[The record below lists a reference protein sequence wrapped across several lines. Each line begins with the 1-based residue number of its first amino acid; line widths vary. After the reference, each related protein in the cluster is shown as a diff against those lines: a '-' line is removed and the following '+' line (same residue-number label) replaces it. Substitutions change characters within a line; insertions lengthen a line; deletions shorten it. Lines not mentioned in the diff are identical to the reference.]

1 MSALG
6 KKLRR
11 LRKAQGLTQG
21 ELAEKASV
29 SISTIVRYETGKNS
43 PKLEL
48 LEDIFKALEASVSL
62 EEMNQC
68 ERECGKINLKA
79 EMESVI
85 YHTIQKL
92 EESENDTFT
101 LNELSEGLEKLAN
114 AYRLMGF
121 ANDNENNS
129 FLS

>member
-6 KKLRR
+6 EKLRR

-21 ELAEKASV
+21 ELAEKAGV
-29 SISTIVRYETGKNS
+29 SINTIVRYETDKNS

-48 LEDIFKALEASVSL
+48 LEGIFKVLEASVPL
-62 EEMNQC
+62 EEMNQY
-68 ERECGKINLKA
+68 ERESGKINLKA

-85 YHTIQKL
+85 YHTIQKI
-92 EESENDTFT
+92 EESENDLFI
-101 LNELSEGLEKLAN
+101 LNGLSEGLEKLAN

-121 ANDNENNS
+121 ANDNDNN
-129 FLS
+129 

>member
-6 KKLRR
+6 ERLRR

-21 ELAEKASV
+21 ELAEKAGV
-29 SISTIVRYETGKNS
+29 SINTVVRYETGKNS

-48 LEDIFKALEASVSL
+48 LEDIFKVLGTSVSP
-62 EEMNQC
+62 EETNQY
-68 ERECGKINLKA
+68 EREYGKINLKA

-85 YHTIQKL
+85 YHTIRKI
-92 EESENDTFT
+92 EEDETDM
-101 LNELSEGLEKLAN
+101 LVLSERLEKLAN

-121 ANDNENNS
+121 VNNNDNS
-129 FLS
+129 YFLL

>member
-6 KKLRR
+6 EKLRR

-21 ELAEKASV
+21 ELAEKAGV
-29 SISTIVRYETGKNS
+29 SINTIVRYETGKNS

-48 LEDIFKALEASVSL
+48 LEGIFKVLEASVPL
-62 EEMNQC
+62 EEMNQY
-68 ERECGKINLKA
+68 ERESGKINLKA

-85 YHTIQKL
+85 YHTIQKI
-92 EESENDTFT
+92 EESENDLFI
-101 LNELSEGLEKLAN
+101 LNGLSEGLEKLAN

-121 ANDNENNS
+121 ANDNDNN
-129 FLS
+129 